1 MIKLFGPFQKNCKEP
16 GIFELET
23 VRLTKRRCKKGLQSD
38 SLYTP
43 KNEFVLYCPRLNVPL
58 S

>member
-1 MIKLFGPFQKNCKEP
+1 MIKLFGPFQKNCNKP

-23 VRLTKRRCKKGLQSD
+23 VRLTKRRCTLTLQLITK
-38 SLYTP
+38 SL
-43 KNEFVLYCPRLNVPL
+43 NN